1 MFLQVLFP
9 ALFNKELME
18 TFRWR
23 ELQIEEIEET
33 EETLPSSSKGPAE
46 DKWIALN
53 WERLEV
59 GEVALTVLK
68 PSGPTSDPLVALKIK
83 LGKVVFPFKV
93 ALAATVNMFPPIAN
107 TDAVE
112 LNDFLSASPQQRAF
126 GESKRRSRRTDP
138 YPAHIG
144 VLGNDRSQ
152 AASLDDRPPADF
164 LRTV

>member
-9 ALFNKELME
+9 ALINKELME

-23 ELQIEEIEET
+23 ELQIEET

-59 GEVALTVLK
+59 ALTVLK
-68 PSGPTSDPLVALKIK
+68 PSGPTGDPLVALKTK
-83 LGKVVFPFKV
+83 LGKAVFPFKV
-93 ALAATVNMFPPIAN
+93 ALAATVNMFPPIVN

-112 LNDFLSASPQQRAF
+112 FNDFF
-126 GESKRRSRRTDP
+126 
-138 YPAHIG
+138 
-144 VLGNDRSQ
+144 VSQ
-152 AASLDDRPPADF
+152 STTKSIWGIRKEK
-164 LRTV
+164 